1 MIEVAPKSFLGF
13 GEPIFAV
20 HLLNTQHLLNGNE
33 LSPPKH
39 RNLYSLNMI
48 IESNGRGSEAKLFVS
63 ETSPQNCSLH
73 LGRSLRD
80 EFRLREDVTASQKE
94 GTYGRGRSRSSRD
107 QELLQKSTSIL
118 LAKSGPTAASKE
130 LNPDVVREI
139 NVPQLEQSPALSSL
153 SSLKNRFQ

>member
-13 GEPIFAV
+13 GKPIFAV

-48 IESNGRGSEAKLFVS
+48 IESNGRGSEAKLLVS

-73 LGRSLRD
+73 RGRSLRD
-80 EFRLREDVTASQKE
+80 EFRLREDVTVSQKWAWE
-94 GTYGRGRSRSSRD
+94 KQIEPRSSCYRKAHLSCSRN
-107 QELLQKSTSIL
+107 QGRPPLQGV
-118 LAKSGPTAASKE
+118 KSGCCR
-130 LNPDVVREI
+130 VRSTY
-139 NVPQLEQSPALSSL
+139 PS
-153 SSLKNRFQ
+153 